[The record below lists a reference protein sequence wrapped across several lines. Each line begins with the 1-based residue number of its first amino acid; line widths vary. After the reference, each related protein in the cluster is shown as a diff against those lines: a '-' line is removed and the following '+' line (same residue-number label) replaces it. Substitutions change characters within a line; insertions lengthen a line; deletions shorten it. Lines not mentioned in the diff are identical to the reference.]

1 MAKSDKNEFSQ
12 ERELEYAT
20 PLCVEISKLVSETL
34 KNAPKKDKE
43 LVLFVS
49 GRALGI
55 LWIRYMRMIGI
66 GPDIAFGMLRQMWT
80 NMEQADLDEAT
91 GRTIQ

>member
-1 MAKSDKNEFSQ
+1 MAKSDKHKFSQ

-43 LVLFVS
+43 LALFVS

-55 LWIRYMRMIGI
+55 LWIRYMQMIGVH
-66 GPDIAFGMLRQMWT
+66 PHFAFAMLREMWT

>member
-1 MAKSDKNEFSQ
+1 MAKSDKHKFSR

-20 PLCVEISKLVSETL
+20 PLCVEISKLVSEML

-43 LVLFVS
+43 LALFVS

-55 LWIRYMRMIGI
+55 LWIRYMQMIGI
-66 GPDIAFGMLRQMWT
+66 GPDIAFGMLRQMWI
-80 NMEQADLDEAT
+80 NMEQTDLDEAT
-91 GRTIQ
+91 GRTMQ